1 MSTPADPR
9 VARLHELLAAITE
22 RRFAASLGE
31 VEAALGRWRAGTAD
45 TLATH
50 QAVVAHAERADGIMR
65 RPWGLAETPTELI
78 ATAAE
83 LGLVDADERA
93 ALYAAPLPPP
103 GRGPDGGG
111 VAAPP
116 EQARG
121 RRVPP
126 RQGGRSSCTSTPA
139 SPGSRCPLRFA
150 SDAKLVLRFGYH
162 LSPPISDLVI
172 DDVGIAGTLVFA
184 GVPFGCVLP
193 WTAIFALIQD
203 GESRGMGVARG
214 RPGRRGGRRP
224 RRSRRRRHRP
234 RARAATAAQQA
245 PEPPAPGRLKRDQ
258 RSIRGASWRSCQ
270 AASSARRVCANS
282 RVRIRPAATRDHDQ
296 KQRRRAR

>member
-9 VARLHELLAAITE
+9 VARLHALLAAITE

-65 RPWGLAETPTELI
+65 QTLGLAETPTELI

-93 ALYAAPLPPP
+93 ALHAAPLPPLVEAP
-103 GRGPDGGG
+103 TAAVSPLRPSKRAVAESLLAKGPILVHLDARKPG
-111 VAAPP
+111 VA
-116 EQARG
+116 
-121 RRVPP
+121 V
-126 RQGGRSSCTSTPA
+126 
-139 SPGSRCPLRFA
+139 PLRFA

-203 GESRGMGVARG
+203 GESRGMVWPEDAPADVAVAD
-214 RPGRRGGRRP
+214 
-224 RRSRRRRHRP
+224 
-234 RARAATAAQQA
+234 RADHDDGDTDPE
-245 PEPPAPGRLKRDQ
+245 PEPPPPRSKRPSHLRLVD
-258 RSIRGASWRSCQ
+258 
-270 AASSARRVCANS
+270 
-282 RVRIRPAATRDHDQ
+282 
-296 KQRRRAR
+296 